1 VSLLQPVQAL
11 LATALGLARTR
22 LDLFSVE
29 LQEVLAR
36 LVLLVVGAVA
46 AILLG
51 ALAVGF
57 GAAALVLAAPEGQ
70 RVWVCAGLAL
80 AFLAGALYVAMQVRR
95 EAQGRPFVAS
105 LAELER
111 DLQALKPRE

>member
-1 VSLLQPVQAL
+1 MGLVQSVQAL

-36 LVLLVVGAVA
+36 LVLLVIGAVA

-57 GAAALVLAAPEGQ
+57 GAVALVLAAPDEQ
-70 RVWVCAGLAL
+70 RAWVCAGLAL
-80 AFLAGALYVAMQVRR
+80 AFLAGAVYVAMQVRR
-95 EAQGRPFVAS
+95 EARARPFVAS